1 MNPEL
6 DRLLERMRQRRAQR
20 ASDLLGTQAPPTP
33 PDARPGLVH
42 PLGSRVFDPVTGQ
55 EGTVIGDGAENV
67 VVSTAK

>member
-20 ASDLLGTQAPPTP
+20 ASDLLGTQAPPKP
-33 PDARPGLVH
+33 PDTLSGLAH

-55 EGTVIGDGAENV
+55 EGTVVSNGAENV
-67 VVSTAK
+67 VVSTTK